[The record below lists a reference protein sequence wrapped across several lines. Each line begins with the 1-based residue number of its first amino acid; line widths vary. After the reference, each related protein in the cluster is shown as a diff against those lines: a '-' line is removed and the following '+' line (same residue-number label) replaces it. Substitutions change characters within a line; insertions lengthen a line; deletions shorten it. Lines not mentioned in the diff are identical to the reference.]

1 MRPLPPLIP
10 AKAGIPAESAIRAR
24 KARLG
29 SRLRGNGRV

>member
-10 AKAGIPAESAIRAR
+10 AKAGIQAESAICAR

-29 SRLRGNGRV
+29 SGNERV